1 MLLLN
6 NKKPATWFLEKFWR
20 IVSEMTDCEL
30 YAARFPEENSSIES
44 YISLLYEVLNYLN
57 IT

>member
-1 MLLLN
+1 
-6 NKKPATWFLEKFWR
+6 
-20 IVSEMTDCEL
+20 MTDCEL